1 MSEPGAEKHAT
12 LEAMLRARENRVE
25 LQNEFRLKHSC
36 AVVSYTLN
44 IAGPLKRFPLGDRCF
59 YEGKK
64 EIEKQFGRK
73 GRFSAESAFSC
84 LTDAETGLE
93 CLWAV
98 DADPVKLKSAM
109 AAIEEWHP
117 LGRLFD
123 IDVIAKGGNK
133 ISRDAIGLPERAC
146 LVCAESGA
154 GCARSRA
161 HPLDEIQRRTRSII
175 EAYFQQRDARF
186 IAKNAVRALLYE
198 LSVTPK
204 PGLVDRWDSGA
215 HSDMDFFTYIDSTS
229 ALAAYFHDMAAAG
242 IAGRSSQNIPP
253 ETLFAR
259 LRCRGIEAEEEMFA
273 ATGDVNT
280 HKGLIFSLG
289 IICAALGYHGFP
301 FPNPDT
307 VLQTAAQIAGSALHN
322 DLGRVTPQNAVTHG
336 EAIFAKYGVSG
347 IRGEAAAAFPSVR
360 LWGLP
365 ILQKAIAN
373 GNSYNDA
380 GVETLLHLAAH
391 VTDTNIISRSNPNV
405 LKTLQIN
412 LQTFLDTQPDNAA
425 MLDYAAR
432 LNDQFI
438 KDNISP
444 GGCADLL
451 AITYMLHFVTT

>member
-1 MSEPGAEKHAT
+1 L
-12 LEAMLRARENRVE
+12 LERE
-25 LQNEFRLKHSC
+25 
-36 AVVSYTLN
+36 
-44 IAGPLKRFPLGDRCF
+44 
-59 YEGKK
+59 
-64 EIEKQFGRK
+64 
-73 GRFSAESAFSC
+73 
-84 LTDAETGLE
+84 
-93 CLWAV
+93 
-98 DADPVKLKSAM
+98 
-109 AAIEEWHP
+109 
-117 LGRLFD
+117 
-123 IDVIAKGGNK
+123 
-133 ISRDAIGLPERAC
+133 C
-146 LVCAESGA
+146 LVCDKPGA

-175 EAYFQQRDARF
+175 EDYFQQKDAQF

-204 PGLVDRWDSGA
+204 PGLVDRWDNGA

-229 ALAAYFHDMAAAG
+229 ALTVYFHEMAAAG
-242 IAGRSSQNIPP
+242 LANRSIPP
-253 ETLFAR
+253 ENLLAR
-259 LRCRGIEAEEEMFA
+259 LRCRGITAEEEMFA
-273 ATGDVNT
+273 ATGGVNT

-289 IICAALGYHGFP
+289 TICAALGYHGSP
-301 FPNPDT
+301 FPCSDT
-307 VLQTAAQIAGSALHN
+307 VLQTAAQIAASALHN
-322 DLGRVTPQNAVTHG
+322 DLGGMTSQNAVTHG
-336 EAIFAKYGVSG
+336 EVIFAKYGVSG

-380 GVETLLHLAAH
+380 GVETLLHLVAH
-391 VTDTNIISRSNPNV
+391 VTDTNIISRSNPDV